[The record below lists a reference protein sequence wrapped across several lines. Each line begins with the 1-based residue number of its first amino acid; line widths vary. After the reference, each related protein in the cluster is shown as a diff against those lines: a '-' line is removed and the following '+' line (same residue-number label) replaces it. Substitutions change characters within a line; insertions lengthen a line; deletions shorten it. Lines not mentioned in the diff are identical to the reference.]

1 VEYVLYALVAAGIVG
16 LGGKTY
22 FQQQQALKAKAKRDA
37 AASNKRRTMLALAA
51 PDASPGGRKRRPQ
64 FGKRCAT

>member
-16 LGGKTY
+16 LGGK
-22 FQQQQALKAKAKRDA
+22 ALKAKAKRDA